1 MEEQALTMK
10 PNNQTLEVGHAEK
23 ASLLSYLT
31 GAYLFFFYMQ
41 ASLRWPA
48 FEAIRF
54 HFVFGLILTFLCLF
68 KHLSSKRKY
77 ENQHSNNQGNENKDE
92 SKSLINCTFL
102 FILVMGFYSVASY
115 VPAISMDVYNRRVIK
130 FALISFFIVVSVE
143 KVKDLKVIMIFLLL
157 AWLKISSEGFI
168 GWVTGSLM
176 WQNQGVQ
183 RLHGASAFVGHP
195 NSFSAFG
202 VGCLAFSLY
211 LFKGFQDKRLKL
223 MMAAIVVF
231 SLVII
236 IFTGSR
242 SGYVAVILAAIYLFF
257 KMKEGKLKVF
267 FVSMVVIVALTPMIP
282 EQYYE
287 RFQSIYTGKAAEG
300 NSSSTRTVIMT
311 DALKIYAKYPL
322 GIGIQAF
329 SSVRIDMFG
338 RVQNIHM
345 LYLEILT
352 NLGPLGMIMF
362 FIFIKRIF
370 YLNNLNIAKTEILLK
385 KNNQDNDLLFLQS
398 LSKAIIAFLV
408 LRLIFGLFA
417 MDLYEPHWWLVLGLT
432 LAVYKLIPTCKTKE
446 LT

>member
-1 MEEQALTMK
+1 MRNRKNTSTDEGK
-10 PNNQTLEVGHAEK
+10 EK
-23 ASLLSYLT
+23 ATILSYLT
-31 GAYLFFFYMQ
+31 GAYLFFFYME
-41 ASLRWPA
+41 ASLRWSA

-54 HFVFGLILTFLCLF
+54 HFVFGLILTVLCVA
-68 KHLSSKRKY
+68 KHFSSK
-77 ENQHSNNQGNENKDE
+77 QSNI
-92 SKSLINCTFL
+92 SKVPAKRGKPVSDLSKPLINATFL
-102 FILVMGFYSVASY
+102 FIAVLGIYSVASM
-115 VPAISMDVYNRRVIK
+115 ARDISTDIYINRVIK
-130 FALISFFIVVSVE
+130 FALISFFIVASVE

-157 AWLKISSEGFI
+157 AWLKITSEGLI

-176 WQNQGVQ
+176 WENQGVQ
-183 RLHGASAFVGHP
+183 RLHGSSPFIGHP
-195 NSFSAFG
+195 NSFSAFA
-202 VGCLAFSLY
+202 VGALAFSLY

-223 MMAAIVVF
+223 MMAAILVF

-267 FVSMVVIVALTPMIP
+267 FVSMVVIVALMPMIP

-287 RFQSIYTGKAAEG
+287 RFESIYTGKAKEG
-300 NSSSTRTVIMT
+300 NSSNTRTIIIT
-311 DALKIYAKYPL
+311 DALKIYAEYPL

-338 RVQNIHM
+338 RLQNIHM

-352 NLGPLGMIMF
+352 NLGPLGLIMF

-370 YLNNLNIAKTEILLK
+370 YLNRLSIAKTETLLK
-385 KNNQDNDLLFLQS
+385 KDSADNELMFLQS
-398 LSKAIIAFLV
+398 ISKAIIAFLV

-432 LAVYKLIPTCKTKE
+432 LAVYKLIPTCNTKE

>member
-1 MEEQALTMK
+1 MRNRKNISTAEGK
-10 PNNQTLEVGHAEK
+10 EK
-23 ASLLSYLT
+23 ATILSYLT

-54 HFVFGLILTFLCLF
+54 HFVFGLILTVLCLA
-68 KHLSSKRKY
+68 KHFSNKQFNISKQPAKRGKPVNDLSKPLV
-77 ENQHSNNQGNENKDE
+77 NAA
-92 SKSLINCTFL
+92 FL
-102 FILVMGFYSVASY
+102 FIAVMGFYSVASY
-115 VPAISMDVYNRRVIK
+115 VPDISMDVYNRRVIK
-130 FALISFFIVVSVE
+130 FALISFFIFTSVE
-143 KVKDLKVIMIFLLL
+143 KVKDLQVIIFFLLL
-157 AWLKISSEGFI
+157 AWLKIGSEGFI

-223 MMAAIVVF
+223 MMATILVF

-242 SGYVAVILAAIYLFF
+242 SGYVAVVLAAIYLFF

-267 FVSMVVIVALTPMIP
+267 FVSMVVLIALMPMIP

-287 RFQSIYTGKAAEG
+287 RFESIYTGEEKEG
-300 NSSSTRTVIMT
+300 NSSGTRTVIMT
-311 DALKIYAKYPL
+311 DALKIYAEYPL
-322 GIGIQAF
+322 GIGVQAF

-338 RVQNIHM
+338 RLQNIHM

-352 NLGPLGMIMF
+352 NLGPLGVIIF

-385 KNNQDNDLLFLQS
+385 KNNQDTDLLFLQS